1 MLKLTPFAALPD
13 VLLVEQENI
22 FRDSRGVFLETFRL
36 NELGAALGRHL
47 KFKQG
52 CVSVSHPYV
61 LRGLHYQTVLPQG
74 KLVRAVAGSI
84 YDVMV
89 DLRRDS
95 PTFKQWAG
103 VHLDARVHAAV
114 YVPPGFAHGFVALS
128 EGATVYYETTTYHEP
143 DHDRALAWNDPTIR
157 IVWPFGQNVPL
168 TMSAKDRSA
177 KRLADFT
184 DADYPL

>member
-36 NELGAALGRHL
+36 NEFGGALGL
-47 KFKQG
+47 NKKFKQG
-52 CVSVSHPYV
+52 CMSVSHPFV
-61 LRGLHYQTVLPQG
+61 LRGLHYQTVAPQG

-89 DLRRDS
+89 DLRQDS
-95 PTFKQWAG
+95 PTFKHWAG
-103 VHLDARVHAAV
+103 VHLDAREHRAV
-114 YVPPGFAHGFVALS
+114 YVPPGFAHGFVALA
-128 EGATVYYETTTYHEP
+128 EGATVYYETTDYHLP
-143 DHDRALAWNDPTIR
+143 DFDRTLAWNDPTIG

-177 KRLADFT
+177 KRLADFN
-184 DADYPL
+184 DSDYPI